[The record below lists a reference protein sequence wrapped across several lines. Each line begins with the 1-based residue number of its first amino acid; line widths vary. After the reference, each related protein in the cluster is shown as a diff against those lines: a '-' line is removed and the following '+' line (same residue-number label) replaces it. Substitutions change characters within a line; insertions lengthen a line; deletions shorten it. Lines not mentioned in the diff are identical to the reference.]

1 MPSLFKGEVDKRT
14 FVAGRV
20 HEPIAHVVL
29 FRDECFEFT
38 AKNAT
43 P

>member
-20 HEPIAHVVL
+20 HELIANVGF
-29 FRDECFEFT
+29 FRDECFGFT
-38 AKNAT
+38 AKKAT